1 MPTVNV
7 RLYTSLKEKAGTD
20 RMQVQGDN
28 VAQALARVAESLD
41 AETRAT
47 LFAKDGRVLSRFTLC
62 LNTTLLDPRKVDG
75 VPAAEGDVL
84 HIMPPITGG

>member
-7 RLYTSLKEKAGTD
+7 RLYTSLKEKVGTD

-28 VAQALARVAESLD
+28 VAQALERLSEALNAES
-41 AETRAT
+41 RAT

-62 LNTTLLDPRKVDG
+62 LNTTLLDPRKVEG
-75 VPAAEGDVL
+75 VKAEEGDVL

>member
-7 RLYTSLKEKAGTD
+7 RLYTSLKEKVGTD

-47 LFAKDGRVLSRFTLC
+47 LFAKDGRVLARFTLC
-62 LNTTLLDPRKVDG
+62 LNTTLLDPRKVEG
-75 VPAAEGDVL
+75 VAAEEGDVL